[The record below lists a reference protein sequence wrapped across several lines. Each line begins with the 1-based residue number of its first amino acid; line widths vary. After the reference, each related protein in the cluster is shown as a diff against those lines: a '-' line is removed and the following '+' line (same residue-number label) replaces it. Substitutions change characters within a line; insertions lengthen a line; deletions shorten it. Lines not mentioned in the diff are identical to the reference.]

1 MAMAQEANQGHSEFG
16 ERFVAKMKEASAR
29 GVGEVM
35 MELAG
40 EFRVPEL
47 TRFAQAI
54 RHTEQTSAATLADA
68 IEIQVRDETQRM
80 DEFVDA
86 EQTAAKAKTQGMAA
100 VAFVYLVGAM
110 ILFLIL
116 IIRMYIHQGS
126 TLFGF

>member
-1 MAMAQEANQGHSEFG
+1 
-16 ERFVAKMKEASAR
+16 
-29 GVGEVM
+29 M

-54 RHTEQTSAATLADA
+54 RHTEQTSAAALADA